1 MLEDMHE
8 AYFNVSLTAVV
19 PATVRLSRTPAHAIL
34 FRELFNA
41 NTDKNT
47 GHAMM
52 RAFQRDVK
60 RLSYDGVQT
69 LQMVFY
75 SRTAA
80 NKWQSKALRLQKAV
94 IILRDTQRAEGQE
107 GTGLYTEAQLELQ
120 YAVRVYGCEKVGLA
134 ALARAFATFAGA
146 KVLDVE
152 YARATRTN
160 IYDNRYHT
168 IRFAQQNCPEAL
180 QGVSMIKLDDTEISV
195 HHFQQNLRRPC
206 TRCYSSRY
214 GTMRCT
220 LAVSK
225 LAAMKAKSTRVYT
238 GKLDAVRPP
247 PRAAFQVGTMEELL
261 ELLMQHQ
268 PKRQE
273 PGHLITVD
281 VEQGDYA
288 ERSEAGAV
296 QVQES
301 HSDDAKAPEPKHD
314 AEGFF
319 TKETKRTK
327 AAKAKAKHVLA
338 GDSANTDPAHRGGNS
353 AGATPRHN
361 KQGDGMTSERGQ
373 GSKPKTRAGKK
384 TDKGYAE
391 KDAGK
396 AGKAP
401 RKITKR
407 FEKVQRVEALGQY
420 SALAMSDSDES
431 DSDGMEIDETA
442 QELVAYADRSE
453 EDDAPYAFPEQA
465 TEEQAVAVDTKAT
478 HATPNRQG
486 HQGQVATKPEF
497 RKAEVAEP
505 MDGVI
510 SNTTHDTTARERNVG
525 RVATKAKTSTAAR
538 SSRRNKPNSLGVG
551 LPDGA
556 IKGMQSSMASYVQK
570 AAVMAVLHTELIEE
584 FKTEE
589 DVSHGIIPATP
600 DSQDELIIG
609 ETRPG
614 TLDED
619 GDLPIKL
626 GQWLVSFHGREVAV
640 ATNGQCAFLATLA
653 SKINHAGPKMMN
665 SEEEVKDA
673 TDLKWS
679 VYTLMMANLR
689 KDVELHLVDP
699 KQECARLHPEQP
711 QYTSVQDWDAILA
724 VEEQQLHEEYGLD
737 SYAASSQPEQDGT
750 KDEQAVPLRYARA
763 ATGDTMNTSCFRI
776 LRDGSDAPMDEV
788 DRPLADLMT
797 AANAEA
803 FRKWSQLFR
812 KTFDVPTT
820 KRRAKPADI
829 RVWLLT
835 RMTALRHYFAFLPYP
850 EHEAKSW
857 TLVELEVWGRRKCGQ
872 NRLEH
877 FKD

>member
-497 RKAEVAEP
+497 RKAEGGYESENLH
-505 MDGVI
+505 GCQI
-510 SNTTHDTTARERNVG
+510 FTAQQ
-525 RVATKAKTSTAAR
+525 TK
-538 SSRRNKPNSLGVG
+538 
-551 LPDGA
+551 
-556 IKGMQSSMASYVQK
+556 
-570 AAVMAVLHTELIEE
+570 
-584 FKTEE
+584 
-589 DVSHGIIPATP
+589 
-600 DSQDELIIG
+600 
-609 ETRPG
+609 
-614 TLDED
+614 
-619 GDLPIKL
+619 
-626 GQWLVSFHGREVAV
+626 
-640 ATNGQCAFLATLA
+640 
-653 SKINHAGPKMMN
+653 
-665 SEEEVKDA
+665 
-673 TDLKWS
+673 
-679 VYTLMMANLR
+679 
-689 KDVELHLVDP
+689 
-699 KQECARLHPEQP
+699 
-711 QYTSVQDWDAILA
+711 
-724 VEEQQLHEEYGLD
+724 
-737 SYAASSQPEQDGT
+737 
-750 KDEQAVPLRYARA
+750 
-763 ATGDTMNTSCFRI
+763 
-776 LRDGSDAPMDEV
+776 
-788 DRPLADLMT
+788 
-797 AANAEA
+797 
-803 FRKWSQLFR
+803 
-812 KTFDVPTT
+812 
-820 KRRAKPADI
+820 
-829 RVWLLT
+829 
-835 RMTALRHYFAFLPYP
+835 
-850 EHEAKSW
+850 
-857 TLVELEVWGRRKCGQ
+857 
-872 NRLEH
+872 
-877 FKD
+877 